1 MTRARVA
8 WTLCALDVVVIMVVQ
23 MATPNTELFAVAL
36 FVLGVASYTGIGAVL
51 VDRVP
56 ANPVGPL
63 LSIIGTLV
71 VATVTLTQYAA
82 VGARQTPQWPAVESI
97 RVLSDAF
104 FIIPVVLAVVGVPLV
119 FPDGRLPS
127 RRYRWVVA
135 AVVVGL
141 TSWLLGATVGLDLGP
156 VVLVTLPV
164 SMIGGAVAIVG
175 RFRSGDPLLRAQVK
189 WLAAIVVVA
198 AISVLAGLLAVEAL
212 PVLGSAF
219 TIVGVLAL
227 ALMPLAIGVAIL
239 RYRLY
244 EIDRIV
250 SRTISYGAVTAIL
263 AVVFVATII
272 AVQAALS
279 HVTSGQTIPV
289 AVSTLVV
296 FALFQPIR
304 RRVQRLVDRRFDR
317 ARYDGERTALAF
329 AERLRNEV
337 DIATVNEELDRTVR
351 DVLRP
356 SAVMLWLRNSDPAPQ
371 SWMKRGTDG

>member
-1 MTRARVA
+1 
-8 WTLCALDVVVIMVVQ
+8 
-23 MATPNTELFAVAL
+23 
-36 FVLGVASYTGIGAVL
+36 
-51 VDRVP
+51 
-56 ANPVGPL
+56 
-63 LSIIGTLV
+63 
-71 VATVTLTQYAA
+71 
-82 VGARQTPQWPAVESI
+82 
-97 RVLSDAF
+97 
-104 FIIPVVLAVVGVPLV
+104 
-119 FPDGRLPS
+119 
-127 RRYRWVVA
+127 
-135 AVVVGL
+135 
-141 TSWLLGATVGLDLGP
+141 
-156 VVLVTLPV
+156 
-164 SMIGGAVAIVG
+164 VAIVG